1 MADKPFYEPALQ
13 FMFGDPRPDSDTP
26 LLSRMTDEWT
36 DYINYIPGL
45 GLVGFGGK
53 SVIKGGKQVV
63 QRYRNTKNVSDRKN
77 LYHGTNVKNL
87 NELTQSMTKQNAMNF
102 VNSGIYLAG
111 SKNFA
116 NTFGKHVHTIP
127 TKNVVSNKP
136 KLDALF
142 NRNKVLDT
150 TSTRNLDADFVKN
163 IQRDISTGKVKG
175 RDAAMLKGF
184 LNKIDDVDERQRYL
198 KELPD
203 QMRQYL
209 ISKGYTNIIAKAP
222 TVDEVTNVRKL
233 EDVVISLKDKVKVK
247 D

>member
-13 FMFGDPRPDSDTP
+13 FFFGDPRPDSDTP

-45 GLVGFGGK
+45 GLVGIGGK
-53 SVIKGGKQVV
+53 TVIKGGKQAV
-63 QRYRNTKNVSDRKN
+63 QRYRNTKSVSDRKN
-77 LYHGTNVKNL
+77 LFHGTDIKNL
-87 NELTQSMTKQNAMNF
+87 DELTQSMTKQTAMNF

-116 NTFGKHVHTIP
+116 KNFGPHVHTIP
-127 TKNVVSNKP
+127 TKNVVSKNP

-142 NRNKVLDT
+142 NRNKVLNT
-150 TSTRNLDADFVKN
+150 TNTRNLDADFVKN
-163 IQRDISTGKVKG
+163 IQRDIATGKVKG
-175 RDAAMLKGF
+175 KDAEMLKGF
-184 LNKIDDVDERQRYL
+184 LNKIDDVDVRQRYL
-198 KELPD
+198 QELPES
-203 QMRQYL
+203 MRQYL

-222 TVDEVTNVRKL
+222 TVDEVANVRKL